1 METSCRRQASYGQ
14 VPLQPDAWHTLVRA
28 PIWPAAL
35 CTHRFALFGLLLA
48 WLKPLS
54 VSIGNAAAAGLAG
67 AS

>member
-1 METSCRRQASYGQ
+1 
-14 VPLQPDAWHTLVRA
+14 VPLPPDAWHTLVCA

-48 WLKPLS
+48 WLMLLS
-54 VSIGNAAAAGLAG
+54 ISIGIAAAAGLAK